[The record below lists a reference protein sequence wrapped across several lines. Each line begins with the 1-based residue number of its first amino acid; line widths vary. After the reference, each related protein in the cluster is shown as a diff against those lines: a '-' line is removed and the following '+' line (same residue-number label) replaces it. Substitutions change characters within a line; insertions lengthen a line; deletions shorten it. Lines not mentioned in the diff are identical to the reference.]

1 MDRKKT
7 LERVDR
13 YIIATIGM
21 FLSALGIAMT
31 IISNLGTQPL
41 SCPSYVLNLR
51 WTNISVGTFT
61 LIVNCFYILLQLVLL
76 RRKFKWEYLM
86 QIVASAIFG
95 YMIDFCLAKLDWIVP
110 KTMFDRYGLTVAAC
124 LISAFG
130 VSLEVKAN
138 AWMLSAEMTSFALS
152 EAFGK
157 KFSDMKIAMD
167 CTVVVL
173 SALASLLFFHNVLGD
188 GTNNVIGFGTL
199 ICAVFIGL
207 CMKLTDPL
215 VDKLLA
221 IPGYTTKEN
230 AD

>member
-1 MDRKKT
+1 MDKKKV
-7 LERVDR
+7 LERIDR

-21 FLSALGIAMT
+21 FLSAVGIAMT

-41 SCPSYVLNLR
+41 SCPSYVLNLK
-51 WTNISVGTFT
+51 WTSISVGTFT
-61 LIVNCFYILLQLVLL
+61 LIVNCTYILLQLALL
-76 RRKFKWEYLM
+76 RKKFKWVYLM

-95 YMIDFCLAKLDWIVP
+95 YMIDLSLAGLDWLHP
-110 KTMFDRYGLTVAAC
+110 TTLLHRYGLTALAC
-124 LISAFG
+124 IISAFG

-152 EAFGK
+152 EAFHK

-173 SALASLLFFHNVLGD
+173 SALASLLFFRNALGD
-188 GTNNVIGFGTL
+188 GTNNVIGIGTL
-199 ICAVFIGL
+199 ICAIFIGL
-207 CMKLTDPL
+207 FMKLTDPL

-221 IPGYTTKEN
+221 IPGYTRKEKE
-230 AD
+230 